1 MTPFDHYDRMAA
13 LEKAYQSASRR
24 MPSISFPAF
33 VACMQAW
40 DVYPVHV
47 DDEVVG
53 AVLTCGPEI
62 HACIDDG
69 YGRWLNRRVLR
80 DTLESVMTTH
90 GYALTSA
97 TTDAGRRFVERL
109 GFVEQAPGQFVKV
122 ANHGH

>member
-1 MTPFDHYDRMAA
+1 MTPLDQLMRMQA
-13 LEKAYQSASRR
+13 LEKAYLSASSR

-40 DVYPVHV
+40 DIYPVEV

-62 HACIDDG
+62 HACIDQG

-80 DTLESVMTTH
+80 ETLERVIAEH

-122 ANHGH
+122 NNHGH